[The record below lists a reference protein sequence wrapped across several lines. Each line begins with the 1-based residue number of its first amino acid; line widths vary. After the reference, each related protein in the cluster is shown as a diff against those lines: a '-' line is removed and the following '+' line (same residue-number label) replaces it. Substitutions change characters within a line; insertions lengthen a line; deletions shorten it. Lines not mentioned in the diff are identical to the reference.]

1 MNPNPMPPE
10 PSSEVKF
17 EIGHVLFIDIVGYS
31 KLLIHEQSEELQKL
45 KELVRGTEQFRLA
58 EAEGKLL
65 RLPTG
70 DGGALVFRNT
80 QEAPVLCALEISKAL
95 KNYPELRV
103 RMGIHSGP
111 VNEVADLNEQM
122 NAAGAGINTA
132 RRVMDCGDAGH
143 ILLSKHVAEDLEDYA
158 RWRPYLHELGECETK
173 HGAVISVVNLYD
185 DEVGNPQL
193 PEKLKEAQRE
203 RAAKVTAGRPAAT
216 FRRKHLLF
224 AAAALLTG
232 VAAIGF
238 WIYSRQAPVTPSS
251 LAKSIAVL
259 PFENLSRDPDNAYFA
274 EGIKEEILARLS
286 KVGTLK
292 VVSIRST
299 EQTKSSLTDL
309 SQMAQKLGVG
319 TFLEG
324 SVQRSA
330 DEVRVTVQLVKAQTD
345 THLWADTFDRKLT
358 DIFAVESEIAKTI
371 AETLQ
376 ANLSGSEEHAIAAR
390 PTENTEAHQLYL
402 KGRYFW
408 NRRTGENLKKSI
420 DYFNQAIVADP
431 NYALAY
437 VGLADC
443 YVLLEEYAGTP
454 SSETLPKARA
464 AALHALQ
471 IDDSLAEAH
480 TSLGL
485 INLSSWQFGK
495 AEKEYKRG
503 IELNPNYPTA
513 HHFYSGYLHLLGR
526 LDEAMA
532 EVKRAQ
538 QLDPLSR
545 VISDNLVV
553 IYFFKG
559 DLNAGIE
566 QCKKNIELDPN
577 YPRAHS
583 HLGWAYLKQG
593 REQEAMTELQKA
605 VEVSGRGSQEL
616 GYLGYAYGA
625 LGKRAEATAV
635 LSELEERYARRESP
649 ALYLAAVYAGLGEN
663 DQAFACLERD
673 FQARTG
679 MLTYI
684 TVRPVYDTLRS
695 DPRYTDLLGRMGL
708 KR

>member
-1 MNPNPMPPE
+1 MPSEHSPE
-10 PSSEVKF
+10 VRF
-17 EIGHVLFIDIVGYS
+17 ELGNVLFIDIVGYS
-31 KLLIHEQSEELQKL
+31 KLLINEQSEQLDTL
-45 KELVRGTEQFRLA
+45 KRIVRGTEQFRLA

-70 DGGALVFRNT
+70 DGGALVFRTNP
-80 QEAPVLCALEISKAL
+80 EAPVLCAAEISRAL
-95 KNYPELRV
+95 KKNPELRV

-111 VNEVADLNEQM
+111 VNAITDLNEQA
-122 NAAGAGINTA
+122 NIAGAGINIA
-132 RRVMDCGDAGH
+132 QRVMDCGDAGH
-143 ILLSKHVAEDLEDYA
+143 ILLSKHVADDLEQYP
-158 RWRPYLHELGECETK
+158 RWRPYLHELGECELK
-173 HGAVISVVNLYD
+173 HGVRIGVVNFYG
-185 DEVGNPQL
+185 DEIGNPQV
-193 PEKLKEAQRE
+193 PKELK
-203 RAAKVTAGRPAAT
+203 VL
-216 FRRKHLLF
+216 RKHRARTRWTAL
-224 AAAALLTG
+224 AAALLLLMG
-232 VAAIGF
+232 VGTAFIIVSKKSAQSIST
-238 WIYSRQAPVTPSS
+238 IPE
-251 LAKSIAVL
+251 KSIAVL
-259 PFENLSRDPDNAYFA
+259 PFENLSGNPENAYFTD
-274 EGIKEEILARLS
+274 GIQEEILMRLA
-286 KVGTLK
+286 KIADLK
-292 VVSIRST
+292 VVSRTSTIRYRRSPDNLR
-299 EQTKSSLTDL
+299 QIAM
-309 SQMAQKLGVG
+309 QLGVANV
-319 TFLEG
+319 LEG
-324 SVQRSA
+324 SVQRTA
-330 DEVRVTVQLVKAQTD
+330 DRVHVNVELIKAASD
-345 THLWADTFDRKLT
+345 AHLWAEAYERKLT

-376 ANLSGSEEHAIAAR
+376 AKLSGSEEHAIAAR

-420 DYFNQAIVADP
+420 DYFNQAIAADP

-513 HHFYSGYLHLLGR
+513 HHFYGAYLHLLGR

-593 REQEAMTELQKA
+593 QEQEAMAELQKA

-625 LGKRAEATAV
+625 LRKRAEATAV
-635 LSELEERYARRESP
+635 LRELEERYARRESP

-695 DPRYTDLLGRMGL
+695 DPRYTDLLRRMGL
-708 KR
+708 RP